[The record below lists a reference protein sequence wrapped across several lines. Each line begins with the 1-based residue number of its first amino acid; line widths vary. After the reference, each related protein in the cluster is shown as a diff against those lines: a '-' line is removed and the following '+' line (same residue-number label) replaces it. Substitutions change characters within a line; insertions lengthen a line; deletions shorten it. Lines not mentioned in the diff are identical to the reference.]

1 MLCLT
6 FNSIQLTSHNYSVV
20 ACVFQAKTF
29 KVFPLKTVEWEG
41 LKPRYG
47 RQLTRGSGSGCLQ
60 PVWYSVFLKGKIVT
74 IVHWKS
80 LFDNGEAQT
89 PRPVAA
95 MGELLKLSGLS

>member
-1 MLCLT
+1 
-6 FNSIQLTSHNYSVV
+6 VV
-20 ACVFQAKTF
+20 ACVLQGKTF

-47 RQLTRGSGSGCLQ
+47 RQLKRGSGSGCLQ
-60 PVWYSVFLKGKIVT
+60 PAWYSVFLKGKIVI

-89 PRPVAA
+89 PRSVEAT
-95 MGELLKLSGLS
+95 GELPKSLGLS